1 MTQPIRRPDAGTL
14 GPVQPPTASR
24 RESPVRRARGARRGR
39 PSLAPLA
46 FVLLAFMLLAQSL
59 LPAAARAACLPD
71 PPSDDGSVVCIGTDS
86 TGFDGSGADNL
97 TITTLDEAELD
108 DSDAGLDSAILVED
122 NSSVEIGDEATVTV
136 TEANGFGIRGDDDN
150 FVENK
155 GTIVLDANDA
165 RAISIDENTTGV
177 LPNGAVNSGT
187 IRINGDRGYGLET
200 GENSGV
206 ANSGTIEILG
216 DDGRGLSAGN
226 RTDRTKAANITN
238 SGDLVVN
245 GANSFG
251 MKLGDGWLD
260 GTVRDH
266 DDDPSTPNRLVPSAA
281 GIRNQSDIF
290 VVGAGSTGIF
300 AGDES
305 NGAGNHNSL
314 VSHSGTI
321 AVSGTDAVGISVG
334 GNDLFDRF
342 DLESPTGIGAAAS
355 LTVSGS
361 ITGDADSGPLV
372 EIRNFV
378 LDRENRILNSTS
390 GRIQASLAN
399 QGTLDRAIAIRGTDG
414 DELILNAGQIR
425 GNVEL
430 RGGDDRFLHGAGAT
444 YSGVLSGGNGED
456 ELILTGVRANADT
469 FDLGALEEFETVR
482 LFHGASAANPATPWI
497 LTNGDDFTGVLEIE
511 DFATL
516 EIPTPLTLGG
526 DLDVSDGGTI
536 RVTLDSTTPP
546 LTVQGSS
553 TLDGKL
559 EIEQGDNLTPSATPY
574 YVLVAV
580 GGRDGEFDDIEFPDA
595 SGTRLF
601 SAGYDATGVFA
612 LFQEVGLVG
621 VAQNANQR
629 AVAQNLTDLQAAGG
643 STDDLQDVVDGLDD
657 IDNLAAVYDALSP
670 EAYDAQTTVSVE
682 AGRRIAALLFDR
694 PRECQAGEVDPW
706 NPNHRVLPCHARRV
720 APWAATV
727 GSFRKRDE
735 FNGHNRYDAQLGG
748 LIAGVDFQPLA
759 GLDLTLAFS
768 SQRGGIDVA
777 RAGESTLTLAEL
789 TGAVAWSP
797 GPLRVQGVVSWGHGF
812 HQDRRQIRFDSA
824 DSLVNTRGVDDHE
837 SDRTLLATEVGYR
850 VSAGPI
856 GVEPLVGFDWAWMSQ
871 DGIDED
877 DAGGF
882 GLDVD
887 DRDDEV
893 GSVRA
898 GVRLSSVYEHK
909 AYLGPWF
916 EWMTGI
922 WRPSFD
928 VAWRQFV
935 EGHERDID
943 ARLQGSPDT
952 VAGFTV
958 QGEEDEG
965 GAEIGVGFRFVP
977 VEANRLRFDLRY
989 QAYVADHTLEQD
1001 LVAQVAIAF

>member
-1 MTQPIRRPDAGTL
+1 MTQPIRRPDAGTY
-14 GPVQPPTASR
+14 GPVQTSTASR
-24 RESPVRRARGARRGR
+24 RESPPRPVHGVRRAWTRPARW
-39 PSLAPLA
+39 A
-46 FVLLAFMLLAQSL
+46 FAVLLPLGL
-59 LPAAARAACLPD
+59 LPSAARAACLPD
-71 PPSDDGSVVCIGTDS
+71 PPSDNGSVVCIGTDS
-86 TGFDGSGADNL
+86 TGFDGRVADNL
-97 TITTLDEAELD
+97 TITTSGPVVELD
-108 DSDAGLDSAILVED
+108 DSNPAIEGAILVED
-122 NSSVEIGDEATVTV
+122 NSSVEIGATATVTV
-136 TEANGFGIRGDDDN
+136 TQDGGYGVRGDDDN
-150 FVENK
+150 FLDNK
-155 GTIVLDANDA
+155 GTIILDADDA
-165 RAISIDENTTGV
+165 RAISLDENTTGV
-177 LPNGAVNSGT
+177 LPNGAVNSGL

-206 ANSGTIEILG
+206 ANSGNIEILG
-216 DDGRGLSAGN
+216 DEGRGLSAGN

-238 SGDLVVN
+238 SGDLIVN
-245 GANSFG
+245 GADSFG

-260 GTVRDH
+260 GALQDH
-266 DDDPSTPNRLVPSAA
+266 DDDDATPDRLVPTAA
-281 GIRNQSDIF
+281 GIRNQNDIF

-305 NGAGNHNSL
+305 NSAGNHNSL
-314 VSHSGTI
+314 VNHSGTI
-321 AVSGTDAVGISVG
+321 AVSGANAVGISVG

-342 DLESPTGIGAAAS
+342 DLESTTGVGAATS
-355 LTVSGS
+355 LTVTATGS

-378 LDRENRILNSTS
+378 ADRENRILISGTQNAR
-390 GRIQASLAN
+390 GRILADLN
-399 QGTLDRAIAIRGTDG
+399 AVAIRGSDG
-414 DELILNAGQIR
+414 DELIINAGEIR
-425 GNVEL
+425 GGVDL
-430 RGGDDRFLHGAGAT
+430 RGGDDRFLHIAGGS
-444 YSGVLSGGNGED
+444 YSGTLSGGGGED
-456 ELILTGVRANADT
+456 ELILTGVQAASAT
-469 FDLGALEEFETVR
+469 FDLGALEDFEAVR
-482 LFHGASAANPATPWI
+482 LFHGTAASSATPWI
-497 LTNGDDFTGVLEIE
+497 LSNGGDFTGLLEIQ

-516 EIPTPLTLGG
+516 EVPTPLTLGG
-526 DLDVSDGGTI
+526 DLEVGDQGRI

-546 LTVQGSS
+546 LTVEGAS
-553 TLDGKL
+553 TLDGTL
-559 EIEQGDNLTPSATPY
+559 EIEQGDNLTPSETPY
-574 YVLVAV
+574 RVVLAA
-580 GGRDGEFDDIEFPDA
+580 GGYDGQFDDIEFPDA

-601 SAGYDATGVFA
+601 TAGYDAMGVFA

-621 VAQNANQR
+621 VARNANQR

-643 STDDLQDVVDGLDD
+643 STGDLQSVLDGLDD
-657 IDNLAAVYDALSP
+657 IDNLGSVYDALSP

-682 AGRRIAALLFDR
+682 AGRRVAAMLFDR

-706 NPNHRVLPCHARRV
+706 NPNHRVLPCHARRI

-727 GSFRKRDE
+727 GSFRKRDG
-735 FNGHNRYDAQLGG
+735 FDGHPRYDAQLGG

-789 TGAVAWSP
+789 TGAIAWSP

-812 HQDRRQIRFDSA
+812 HQDRRQVRFDTA
-824 DSLVNTRGVDDHE
+824 DSVVNTRGIDDHN
-837 SDRTLLATEVGYR
+837 SDRTLLATEIGYLIP
-850 VSAGPI
+850 AGPVGI
-856 GVEPLVGFDWAWMSQ
+856 EPLVGFDWAFMSQ
-871 DGIDED
+871 DGINEDE
-877 DAGGF
+877 AGGF

-935 EGHERDID
+935 EGDQRDID

-952 VAGFTV
+952 VGGFTV
-958 QGEEDEG
+958 QGEEDEI

-977 VEANRLRFDLRY
+977 VEANRLRFDVRY
-989 QAYVADHTLEQD
+989 QAYVSENTVEQD
-1001 LVAQVAIAF
+1001 LVGQIAIAF